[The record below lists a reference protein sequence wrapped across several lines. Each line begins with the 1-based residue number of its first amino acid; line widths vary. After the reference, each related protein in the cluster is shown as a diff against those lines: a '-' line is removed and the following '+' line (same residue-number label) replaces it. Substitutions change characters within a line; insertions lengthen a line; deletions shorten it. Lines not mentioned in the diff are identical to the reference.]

1 MIPLA
6 QSNNNI
12 VYQCTDVAEE
22 VCKEQR
28 TSKRTSF
35 LTEGIVHL
43 TGKMYMNALKACH
56 TTGRKIAPNTGPNV
70 TKYFT
75 LVTKL

>member
-1 MIPLA
+1 MLKAIILL
-6 QSNNNI
+6 SI
-12 VYQCTDVAEE
+12 SVAEE
-22 VCKEQR
+22 VCKEQC

-70 TKYFT
+70 TKFFF